1 MKKCIVGISAI
12 FAFALTVKAQEI
24 TFLNLEYTSPSGEVS
39 KDVYDF
45 GRIEEAAGLV
55 GAEIE
60 FINSGKQQLMI
71 NNIRSSC
78 PSCIRVEWKQ
88 HPIAAGGKGRIKVFF
103 NPLDR
108 PGKFFKTVTIESNA
122 KQVYKFRVTGE
133 VIPKTAESTES
144 YSVKMG
150 ELNLQTK
157 EINFGIIKKG
167 QKVRREIEYANLSD
181 HDINVELLSLNEEYL
196 LSFASLST
204 VKPQETGKFIF
215 LFDADA
221 CKQSGL
227 ITTSVLVVLNKNQQ
241 NSEEFRINIQ
251 AEVDNGSTKQTI
263 TQ

>member
-1 MKKCIVGISAI
+1 M
-12 FAFALTVKAQEI
+12 
-24 TFLNLEYTSPSGEVS
+24 
-39 KDVYDF
+39 
-45 GRIEEAAGLV
+45 

-60 FINSGKQQLMI
+60 FIISGKKQLMI

-157 EINFGIIKKG
+157 EKEYINISKEFFEMIPDK
-167 QKVRREIEYANLSD
+167 IERLSEVFAEKHLD
-181 HDINVELLSLNEEYL
+181 VPIMKYYNMNTLFERIMMLNNE
-196 LSFASLST
+196 
-204 VKPQETGKFIF
+204 
-215 LFDADA
+215 D
-221 CKQSGL
+221 
-227 ITTSVLVVLNKNQQ
+227 VVLLKDLIAAREKRLKEA
-241 NSEEFRINIQ
+241 SIILE
-251 AEVDNGSTKQTI
+251 
-263 TQ
+263 